1 MLFLLTYRNS
11 VWYNHT
17 IVGDMYTLDSQ
28 FLAIDTASR
37 KPIYEQLA
45 DGLKALIARG
55 DLREGV
61 TLPPVRQLAAD
72 LGVNLNTVAVAYRQ
86 LQDEGLITIRHGSG
100 AVVSSRVTATLTE
113 EDLRK
118 PLRSALTQLVLSGMP
133 TTRIM
138 RMVTAEL
145 RFLTNGA
152 K

>member
-1 MLFLLTYRNS
+1 M
-11 VWYNHT
+11 HT
-17 IVGDMYTLDSQ
+17 FDTQ

-55 DLREGV
+55 ELREGV

-86 LQDEGLITIRHGSG
+86 LQDEGLITVRHGSG
-100 AVVSSRVTATLTE
+100 AVVSSRTTLPQTE

-118 PLRSALTQLVLSGMP
+118 PLRSVLTQLLLSGMP
-133 TTRIM
+133 TTRIL

-145 RFLTNGA
+145 RFLTKGA

>member
-1 MLFLLTYRNS
+1 M
-11 VWYNHT
+11 H
-17 IVGDMYTLDSQ
+17 TLDAR
-28 FLAIDTASR
+28 FLTIDTASR

-55 DLREGV
+55 DLQEGV

-86 LQDEGLITIRHGSG
+86 LQSEGLITVRHGSG
-100 AVVSSRVTATLTE
+100 AVVSSRTAAVQNE

-118 PLRSALTQLVLSGMP
+118 PLRTALTQLVLSGMP
-133 TTRIM
+133 EVRIM
-138 RMVTAEL
+138 RMVSDEL
-145 RFLTNGA
+145 RFLTKGA

>member
-1 MLFLLTYRNS
+1 MHTLNRPFL
-11 VWYNHT
+11 T
-17 IVGDMYTLDSQ
+17 ID
-28 FLAIDTASR
+28 AASR

-55 DLREGV
+55 ELREGV

-86 LQDEGLITIRHGSG
+86 LQDEGLITVRHGSG
-100 AVVSSRVTATLTE
+100 AVVSSRRTVEQSE
-113 EDLRK
+113 EELRK

-133 TTRIM
+133 MARIM
-138 RMVTAEL
+138 RLVTEEL
-145 RFLTNGA
+145 RFLTKGVS

>member
-1 MLFLLTYRNS
+1 M
-11 VWYNHT
+11 HT
-17 IVGDMYTLDSQ
+17 LNTQ

-86 LQDEGLITIRHGSG
+86 LQDEGLITVRHGSG
-100 AVVSSRVTATLTE
+100 AVVSSRTTAAQTE

-118 PLRSALTQLVLSGMP
+118 PLRNALTQLVLSGMSAS
-133 TTRIM
+133 RIM
-138 RMVTAEL
+138 RLVTAEL
-145 RFLTNGA
+145 RFLTHGG

>member
-1 MLFLLTYRNS
+1 MLFLLTYLNS

-86 LQDEGLITIRHGSG
+86 LQDEGLITVRHGSG
-100 AVVSSRVTATLTE
+100 AVVSSRVTATQTE